1 MADLYEFLYCFGC
14 KKHAVMVK
22 RRAPKTTVA
31 ECKNCGVKRTIE
43 SIRGA
48 MRLHGFQAKRYG
60 AMVDD
65 DLVRIITQ
73 ALADAREKGLED
85 VDQTGHAVPGPK
97 SGRERG
103 CLPGAAGAAHLNFL
117 PVP

>member
-65 DLVRIITQ
+65 DLVRIIVQ
-73 ALADAREKGLED
+73 ALADAREKGLDD
-85 VDQTGHAVPGPK
+85 VGQTGHAVRAVLTARPDITA
-97 SGRERG
+97 S
-103 CLPGAAGAAHLNFL
+103 AALRAVNTWRRA
-117 PVP
+117 